1 MMIFFR
7 FIGRKL
13 FIFLALLIF
22 SPCILLVLIR
32 YYLFRVTL
40 GCDNALLDATD
51 LMRGWR
57 GLLGMLARR
66 QVLHLILGKAFGE
79 HITIYSTIL
88 SKQAISIGNNVYI
101 GFDCNLGNIQIGCNV
116 LISDGVSIMSGG
128 HQHGTTNNDRAF
140 RDQPGKYQRVLIGD
154 GAWIG
159 AGAIIM
165 ANIGKG
171 SIVGAGS
178 VVTKPVPDGHIVAG
192 VPARYIS
199 TNSTEIVP

>member
-1 MMIFFR
+1 MMDFIRLVAKNIFVALTLIMFSLH
-7 FIGRKL
+7 IL
-13 FIFLALLIF
+13 FV
-22 SPCILLVLIR
+22 LVR
-32 YYLFRVTL
+32 YYLFSIVV

-66 QVLHLILGKAFGE
+66 QVLHLILGKAFGN
-79 HITIYSTIL
+79 HITIYSTLL

-101 GFDCNLGNIQIGCNV
+101 GFDCNLGNVQIGCNV

-199 TNSTEIVP
+199 TNSTEIAP